1 MRFTLVDR
9 ILELQAGQEITAVKN
24 LSLAEEYLADH
35 FPLFPVLPGV
45 LMLEAMTQAGAWLH
59 LWWMR
64 RMLVKAFH
72 CIQTT
77 CIYGG

>member
-45 LMLEAMTQAGAWLH
+45 LMLEAMTQAGAWLGPG
-59 LWWMR
+59 WYD
-64 RMLVKAFH
+64 
-72 CIQTT
+72 TT
-77 CIYGG
+77 KILCTVWLC